1 MSFRIALSGINAAT
15 AGLNTTANNIA
26 NVNTVGF
33 KRSRAEFGDLF
44 ANSGYGLQRNA
55 TGSGVRVSNIAQQFS
70 QGTINF
76 TDNALDMAISGNGF
90 FTLNRGGE
98 IVYSRAGNFGVD
110 REGYVVNP
118 IGDRL
123 QVFPPT
129 VSATGQV
136 TGFNNGQLS
145 DLRLALGESPPLASA
160 EVEIGTNLPADA
172 NPPLLTPFDPADS
185 QTYNFATTITVYDS
199 LGVSHNATF
208 YYVKTANPGEWE
220 MHTHI
225 DGTAVSGPDIL
236 QYGPAGQLVA
246 PASGNF
252 TLPAYTPTTGANP
265 ITLTLQVGESTQ
277 YGSTFSVN
285 RLVQDGYPTGRLS
298 NLDIADDGV
307 VSARYTNGQAIPLG
321 QIALTGFSNV
331 QGLQKLGDTSWGET
345 SSSGQPQRGAPG
357 SSNLGLLQ
365 AGALEAS
372 NVDIT
377 EQLVEMINAQR
388 NFQANAQ
395 MISTADQITQTVI
408 NIR

>member
-1 MSFRIALSGINAAT
+1 MSFRIALSGINAA
-15 AGLNTTANNIA
+15 ASGLNTTANNIA

-55 TGSGVRVSNIAQQFS
+55 VGAGVRVTNIAQQFS

-90 FTLNRGGE
+90 FTLSRDGE
-98 IVYSRAGNFGVD
+98 TVYSRAGNFGVD
-110 REGYVVNP
+110 RAGYVVNP
-118 IGDRL
+118 VGDRL

-129 VSATGQV
+129 VSATGQI
-136 TGFNNGQLS
+136 TGFNNGQLA
-145 DLRLALGESPPLASA
+145 DLRLALGEAPPLASSL
-160 EVEIGTNLPADA
+160 VEMGTNLPADA
-172 NPPLLTPFDPADS
+172 VPPTLTPFNAADA
-185 QTYNFATTITVYDS
+185 QTYNFATTVTVYDS

-220 MHTHI
+220 LYTQI
-225 DGTAVSGPDIL
+225 DGTPVGGAQTL
-236 QYGPAGQLVA
+236 QYGPAGELIA
-246 PASGNF
+246 PATGEI
-252 TLPAYTPTTGANP
+252 TLPAYTPTTGANN
-265 ITLTLQVGESTQ
+265 ITLTLQLGESTQ

-298 NLDIADDGV
+298 NLDISEDGI

-321 QIALTGFSNV
+321 QIAMTGFSNV

-345 SSSGQPQRGAPG
+345 SESGQPQRGAPG
-357 SSNLGLLQ
+357 SANLGLLQ

>member
-1 MSFRIALSGINAAT
+1 MSFRIALSGVNAAT

-55 TGSGVRVSNIAQQFS
+55 VGSGVRVSNVAQQFS

-98 IVYSRAGNFGVD
+98 VVYSRAGNFGVD
-110 REGYVVNP
+110 REGFVVNP
-118 IGDRL
+118 TGDRL

-145 DLRLALGESPPLASA
+145 DLRLALGESPPLASS

-172 NPPLLTPFDPADS
+172 NPPLLAPFDPADA
-185 QTYNFATTITVYDS
+185 QTYNFATTVTVYDS

-225 DGTAVSGPDIL
+225 DGTAVSGPDLL
-236 QYGPAGQLVA
+236 QYGPAGELVA
-246 PASGNF
+246 PATGNF
-252 TLPAYTPTTGANP
+252 TLPPYTPTSGANP

-298 NLDIADDGV
+298 NLDIADDGI

-331 QGLQKLGDTSWGET
+331 QGLQKLGDTSWAET

-357 SSNLGLLQ
+357 SANLGVLQ